1 MDETV
6 LQEILDELFSA
17 LETLETQNGAMLQ
30 FLKNQGL
37 AKDDEFAALLRGAGK
52 ASNVRWRATRAR
64 VNHLL
69 SPKAKK
75 VEKEPSPSANE
86 TKKSEN
92 APEQS
97 SEEHK
102 DLAEPEKGAEKTEPD
117 SRTEE
122 DEVAP
127 NEAPDSN
134 PKTEESSA
142 DQPAKAPNPPRRDVA

>member
-30 FLKNQGL
+30 FLKNQGVV
-37 AKDDEFAALLRGAGK
+37 KDEDFATFLRDAGK

-64 VNHLL
+64 VNRLL
-69 SPKAKK
+69 SPKANEA
-75 VEKEPSPSANE
+75 EKEPSPSANE

-92 APEQS
+92 APQQP

-102 DLAEPEKGAEKTEPD
+102 DLAEPERGAGKTEQDP
-117 SRTEE
+117 RAGKNEG
-122 DEVAP
+122 AP
-127 NEAPDSN
+127 QEAPDSN
-134 PKTEESSA
+134 PKTEESTA
-142 DQPAKAPNPPRRDVA
+142 DQPAKAANPHKRDAA

>member
-30 FLKNQGL
+30 FLKNQGI
-37 AKDDEFAALLRGAGK
+37 AKDEEFATFLRDAGK

-64 VNHLL
+64 VNRLL
-69 SPKAKK
+69 TPKAN
-75 VEKEPSPSANE
+75 EAAKEPSPSANE

-92 APEQS
+92 APQQS

-102 DLAEPEKGAEKTEPD
+102 DLAEPEKGAEKTKQD
-117 SRTEE
+117 SGAER
-122 DEVAP
+122 DKGAP
-127 NEAPDSN
+127 QEASDSN
-134 PKTEESSA
+134 PKVAESTT
-142 DQPAKAPNPPRRDVA
+142 DKPAKADNPPRRDAA